1 MEVRHVYQD
10 WVMTIVLVG
19 LLVSVSFTTSNAGEG
34 TTASPE
40 AASSIGTVLVKAY
53 TFEPVHPNP
62 PNHLWLDEGNGR
74 VQFMMFD
81 KPVSDPTA
89 KLLFVGQG
97 VKGRFCVESQPDGGK
112 TGFNHFHRTN
122 TPATGDTSMHGA
134 KGEEGYWLKHVA
146 VAEFDVVPKGNT
158 RHMEGKRTINQV
170 RWRIASAETPK
181 CK

>member
-1 MEVRHVYQD
+1 MSKTSCVVS
-10 WVMTIVLVG
+10 VLLVG
-19 LLVSVSFTTSNAGEG
+19 LLGLAWFSPSHAGEG
-34 TTASPE
+34 TTPSPE
-40 AASSIGTVLVKAY
+40 AAKNIGAVLVKAY

-97 VKGRFCVESQPDGGK
+97 IKGRFCAESQPDGGK
-112 TGFNHFHRTN
+112 TGFSHFHRTN
-122 TPATGDTSMHGA
+122 TPSSGDTSMHGA

-146 VAEFDVVPKGNT
+146 VAEFDDEPKGE
-158 RHMEGKRTINQV
+158 HAGHGGKTHYKPGHGGGY
-170 RWRIASAETPK
+170 APADDP
-181 CK
+181 

>member
-1 MEVRHVYQD
+1 MSKKKCVVS
-10 WVMTIVLVG
+10 VTLVG
-19 LLVSVSFTTSNAGEG
+19 LVVISWFGTIHAGEA

-40 AASSIGTVLVKAY
+40 VANSIGPLLIKAY
-53 TFEPVHPNP
+53 TFVPVQPNP

-81 KPVSDPTA
+81 KPVSDPSA
-89 KLLFVGQG
+89 KLIFVGQG
-97 VKGRFCVESQPDGGK
+97 VKGTFCVESQPDGGK
-112 TGFNHFHRTN
+112 TGFNHFHRAK

-146 VAEFDVVPKGNT
+146 VTEFDDEPKGEHAGHGGKTHYKPGQVDNT
-158 RHMEGKRTINQV
+158 PQPP
-170 RWRIASAETPK
+170 TPK